1 MKPRAW
7 WQNGLVYLGY
17 TAFFVFAF
25 ISCIYLTLPLDALQ
39 GYLVRKLSDEHGMDL
54 TVERLSTWRLTGF
67 EAENVVIRP
76 RPSPE
81 ELAAITAA
89 REARKAWDEQ
99 HKGKGDRGDK
109 AEKSDAG
116 ATPGEPAA
124 ALGKAPTDAPK
135 AGAPEPPTV
144 PAGPAPIEAAR
155 LQARL
160 GILGLLKG
168 DLALDVRAE
177 MLGGTLNAEIER
189 LADSTLVKADWDAL
203 DLRQIPQIKE
213 ALQVPV
219 VGAFAGNVSL
229 DVPTTDDKK
238 PRWANATGTVEVKV
252 LGASVGPGRIESK
265 KLGAFGFLDVPMAR
279 IAGIEGKLTFDKKK
293 AVVDKFDITGKD
305 LEGEVT
311 GHLVLDNALE
321 KWAPRLHARFKVS
334 DEFLEAHKDVK
345 VALSASAWLKQGQAD
360 GYTGISINGTFKSP
374 TFNPK
379 KESPYKKGGDTS
391 ARVESGDARKS
402 ARDKK
407 AGAKG
412 GASKT
417 PPPRATPPAPIV
429 PQPEPPRPAE
439 PEPAPEPAA
448 PEPAPEPAAPEPEPE
463 APVTEAPAEEPTPP
477 PPSDDENAGE

>member
-155 LQARL
+155 LLQH
-160 GILGLLKG
+160 GIEQHRAPQG
-168 DLALDVRAE
+168 DAHAEQRPPRRQRA
-177 MLGGTLNAEIER
+177 TTATAAEIRFNE
-189 LADSTLVKADWDAL
+189 TADWREDYL
-203 DLRQIPQIKE
+203 TL
-213 ALQVPV
+213 
-219 VGAFAGNVSL
+219 
-229 DVPTTDDKK
+229 
-238 PRWANATGTVEVKV
+238 
-252 LGASVGPGRIESK
+252 LG
-265 KLGAFGFLDVPMAR
+265 
-279 IAGIEGKLTFDKKK
+279 
-293 AVVDKFDITGKD
+293 
-305 LEGEVT
+305 
-311 GHLVLDNALE
+311 
-321 KWAPRLHARFKVS
+321 RLS
-334 DEFLEAHKDVK
+334 
-345 VALSASAWLKQGQAD
+345 
-360 GYTGISINGTFKSP
+360 
-374 TFNPK
+374 
-379 KESPYKKGGDTS
+379 
-391 ARVESGDARKS
+391 
-402 ARDKK
+402 
-407 AGAKG
+407 
-412 GASKT
+412 
-417 PPPRATPPAPIV
+417 
-429 PQPEPPRPAE
+429 
-439 PEPAPEPAA
+439 
-448 PEPAPEPAAPEPEPE
+448 
-463 APVTEAPAEEPTPP
+463 
-477 PPSDDENAGE
+477 